1 MGQASLEVTS
11 LKGKKHQ
18 KKTAQRCV
26 IHPTSSNTRGQ
37 TCPVFLIQTYLA
49 HRVSLGH
56 DGPNEF
62 VFPLVGAKW
71 QRVKPTYFVDIRVP
85 VERMSYDIY
94 RGLLKKHLDTKALRE
109 LGVGCFPGDSL
120 PPSLWKE
127 DISTLADGGMH
138 SMSRHKSTT
147 CKTIEPSVL
156 HEESSLSKAW
166 SATDLLLS
174 TQGSSSQYSGK
185 RKSLSRFP
193 TKKFSEDSPPK
204 AEAPFERSNSE
215 TSLFSNGS
223 SVQEGTSLQ
232 RNSEF
237 SGRSSGSTE
246 LDTREPE
253 VAQTLEASSLPI
265 SDLNFDA
272 LESLCSN
279 WNTQVIFPSSWQK
292 K

>member
-1 MGQASLEVTS
+1 M
-11 LKGKKHQ
+11 
-18 KKTAQRCV
+18 
-26 IHPTSSNTRGQ
+26 
-37 TCPVFLIQTYLA
+37 TY
-49 HRVSLGH
+49 
-56 DGPNEF
+56 D
-62 VFPLVGAKW
+62 
-71 QRVKPTYFVDIRVP
+71 T
-85 VERMSYDIY
+85 Y
-94 RGLLKKHLDTKALRE
+94 RGLLKKHLDIKALRD

-120 PPSLWKE
+120 PLSLRRE
-127 DISTLADGGMH
+127 DTSTLADEGT
-138 SMSRHKSTT
+138 SRHKSTT
-147 CKTIEPSVL
+147 CKTIEPSVPL
-156 HEESSLSKAW
+156 EESSLSKAW

-193 TKKFSEDSPPK
+193 TKKFREESPPK

-246 LDTREPE
+246 LDTRKPE

>member
-1 MGQASLEVTS
+1 MEVTF
-11 LKGKKHQ
+11 LKGKNLQ
-18 KKTAQRCV
+18 KKLAQTCV
-26 IHPTSSNTRGQ
+26 IHSTPSDTKGQ

-62 VFPLVGAKW
+62 VFPVVGAKW

-85 VERMSYDIY
+85 VEKMTYDTY

-109 LGVGCFPGDSL
+109 LGVGCFPGDYSTH
-120 PPSLWKE
+120 SFRKE
-127 DISTLADGGMH
+127 DLSMLDDGGMH
-138 SMSRHKSTT
+138 SMSIHKSAM

-156 HEESSLSKAW
+156 HKESSLSKALR
-166 SATDLLLS
+166 ANDLLS
-174 TQGSSSQYSGK
+174 GTTPTQGWSSRYSGK
-185 RKSLSRFP
+185 KKSLSRFP
-193 TKKFSEDSPPK
+193 TKKFSEDLPSK
-204 AEAPFERSNSE
+204 AEAPPERCNSE
-215 TSLFSNGS
+215 TSLFSS
-223 SVQEGTSLQ
+223 SSSLQEGTSLQ
-232 RNSEF
+232 RSSEF

-246 LDTREPE
+246 LDSKEPE
-253 VAQTLEASSLPI
+253 VAQTLESSSLPI

-279 WNTQVIFPSSWQK
+279 WNTQVIFPPSWQK

>member
-26 IHPTSSNTRGQ
+26 IHPTSSDTRGQ

-109 LGVGCFPGDSL
+109 LGVGCFPGDYFT
-120 PPSLWKE
+120 PSFRKE
-127 DISTLADGGMH
+127 DISTLDDGGMH
-138 SMSRHKSTT
+138 SMSCHKPST

-174 TQGSSSQYSGK
+174 TQGLSSRYLGK
-185 RKSLSRFP
+185 RKWLSRFP
-193 TKKFSEDSPPK
+193 TKKFS
-204 AEAPFERSNSE
+204 
-215 TSLFSNGS
+215 
-223 SVQEGTSLQ
+223 
-232 RNSEF
+232 
-237 SGRSSGSTE
+237 
-246 LDTREPE
+246 
-253 VAQTLEASSLPI
+253 
-265 SDLNFDA
+265 
-272 LESLCSN
+272 
-279 WNTQVIFPSSWQK
+279 
-292 K
+292 